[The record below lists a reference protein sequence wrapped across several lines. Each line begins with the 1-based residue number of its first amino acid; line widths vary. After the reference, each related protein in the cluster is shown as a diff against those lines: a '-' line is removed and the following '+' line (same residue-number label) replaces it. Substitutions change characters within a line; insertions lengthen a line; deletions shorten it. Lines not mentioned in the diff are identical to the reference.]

1 MQIITPITI
10 TDAKLVS
17 SSLPET
23 DYPAW
28 AAGTAYTVGARVGY
42 AATHSVYQRLVA
54 GTTPGT
60 PDADVANW
68 QRVGPTNRWAM
79 FDRATGS
86 ISTSTGGMT
95 FTLSPGLIRAIAL
108 LDVTAN
114 SVTVTMT
121 HEGLEVYRREVS
133 LNTGYGVNDWYTY
146 FFSEVVLK
154 RTLVLTDLPPYG
166 EAEITVTLNGTG
178 PTGIGTVV
186 VGGLFN
192 LGGTRSGMQL
202 GMLDY
207 SVKSTDS
214 FGVTTLVER
223 AYAKRMTVPIA
234 VLTPNVDEVARRL
247 AQIRATPVVWI
258 GASRFDHSIVYGF
271 AKDWSIDLAYDQV
284 SFCSL
289 TVEGLS

>member
-1 MQIITPITI
+1 MQFITPTAI

-23 DYPAW
+23 DHPAW
-28 AAGTAYTVGARVGY
+28 AAGTAYTVGARVVY
-42 AATHSVYQRLVA
+42 AATHSIYQRVVA

-60 PDADVANW
+60 PDVDVANW
-68 QRVGPTNRWAM
+68 LRVGPTNRWAM
-79 FDRATGS
+79 FDRATGTVS
-86 ISTSTGGMT
+86 ASAGDLT
-95 FTLSPGLIRAIAL
+95 FTLSPGLVRAIAL

-114 SVTVTMT
+114 SVTVTMS
-121 HEGLEVYRREVS
+121 HEGLEVYRRTVS

-146 FFSEVVLK
+146 FFSEIVLK
-154 RTLVLTDLPPYG
+154 RTVVLTDLPPYG

-178 PTGIGTVV
+178 PTGVGTVV

-192 LGGTRSGMQL
+192 LGGTRSGMQF

-207 SVKSTDS
+207 SVKSTDA

-258 GASRFDHSIVYGF
+258 GASRFDQSIVYGF

-289 TVEGLS
+289 TIEGLS

>member
-1 MQIITPITI
+1 MQIITPVTI

-23 DYPAW
+23 DHAAW
-28 AAGTAYTVGARVGY
+28 AAGTNYAAGARVVY
-42 AATHSVYQRLVA
+42 APTHSVYQRVA
-54 GTTPGT
+54 AGISPGT
-60 PDADVANW
+60 PDTDVANW
-68 QRVGPTNRWAM
+68 LRVGPTNRWAM

-86 ISTSTGGMT
+86 ISTSPGNMT
-95 FTLSPGLIRAIAL
+95 FTLSPGLVRGIAL

-114 SVTVTMT
+114 SVTVTMS
-121 HEGLEVYRREVS
+121 HDGLEVYRREVS

-166 EAEITVTLNGTG
+166 EAEITVTLAGTG
-178 PTGIGTVV
+178 ATSVGTAI
-186 VGGLFN
+186 VGSVFE
-192 LGGTRSGMQL
+192 LGGTRSGMQF

-207 SVKSTDS
+207 SVKSTDN

-234 VLTPNVDEVARRL
+234 IRTPNVDEVGRRL
-247 AQIRATPVVWI
+247 TQIRATPVVWI
-258 GASRFDHSIVYGF
+258 GTSRFDQSIVYGF

-289 TVEGLS
+289 TIEGLS

>member
-1 MQIITPITI
+1 MQFITPTAI

-28 AAGTAYTVGARVGY
+28 AAATAYSVGTRVVH

-54 GTTPGT
+54 GTTAGS
-60 PDADVANW
+60 PDVDVANW

-79 FDRATGS
+79 FDRATGTL
-86 ISTSTGGMT
+86 STSGTTMT
-95 FTLSPGLIRAIAL
+95 FTLAPGLVRAIAL

-114 SVTVTMT
+114 SVTVVMT
-121 HEGLEVYRREVS
+121 NAGIEVYRREVN

-154 RTLVLTDLPPYG
+154 RTVVLTDLPPFG
-166 EAEITVTLNGTG
+166 EAQITVTLNGTG
-178 PTGIGTVV
+178 STAVGTVV
-186 VGGLFN
+186 VGSLFN
-192 LGGTRSGMQL
+192 LGGTRAGMQFGL
-202 GMLDY
+202 LDY
-207 SVKSTDS
+207 SVKSTDA

-223 AYAKRMTVPIA
+223 AYAKRMTVPVAI
-234 VLTPNVDEVARRL
+234 LTPNVDEAARRL
-247 AQIRATPVVWI
+247 ALIRATPVVWI
-258 GASRFDHSIVYGF
+258 GAARFDQSIVYGF
-271 AKDWSIDLAYDQV
+271 AKDWSIDMAYDQV

-289 TVEGLS
+289 TIEGLS